1 MTKQKTLRLP
11 SDVEEA
17 LSLVARAQG
26 KSENQIII
34 EALRIEI
41 NRVRKD
47 TKFMAQLKEHV
58 KRDKEILDRL
68 AK

>member
-34 EALRIEI
+34 DALRIEI